1 MSKPLALSGLVVSGL
16 IVVLF
21 LADLAAAFP
30 FGRTS
35 WLLDLAFIASGLIV
49 AYLSWSILEQG
60 HGRGGK
66 ARKSAG
72 LR

>member
-1 MSKPLALSGLVVSGL
+1 MSKPLALAGLVISGL

-35 WLLDLAFIASGLIV
+35 WPLDLAFIAGGLIV
-49 AYLSWSILEQG
+49 SYLSWSLLDQG
-60 HGRGGK
+60 AKGRRPSNPG
-66 ARKSAG
+66 AG
-72 LR
+72 R